1 MSIRTTTLALA
12 TVALLAA
19 GCAGGDGNEPASPA
33 PTSAQRESTIVT
45 TATVQKVDQQT
56 REVTLRGTDG
66 RDVTVVAGPE
76 VRNLPQLAAGDVV
89 RLTYRE
95 SVAARMAQANEGGP
109 ASAAVVTTRAPE
121 GSKPAGTIGAA
132 VRAIVTFKS
141 YDPAT
146 GVVTFT
152 TEDGREESVAVDP
165 AMRDFAAAR
174 RPGDRVAVDIVT
186 AVALAIVETG
196 G

>member
-1 MSIRTTTLALA
+1 MKSIRTTALALA
-12 TVALLAA
+12 AASLLAA
-19 GCAGGDGNEPASPA
+19 GCAGGNDEPAAPA
-33 PTSAQRESTIVT
+33 PTAAHRESTIVT
-45 TATVQKVDQQT
+45 TATVQEVNQQT

-95 SVAARMAQANEGGP
+95 SVAARMAQAGEGGP
-109 ASAAVVTTRAPE
+109 ASAAVMTARAPE
-121 GSKPAGTIGAA
+121 GSKPAGVIGAA
-132 VRAIVTFKS
+132 VSAVVTFKS

-146 GVVTFT
+146 GIVTFT

-165 AMRDFAAAR
+165 AMQGFAAAR
-174 RPGDRVAVDIVT
+174 RPGDRVAVDIT
-186 AVALAIVETG
+186 SAIALSIVETG

>member
-19 GCAGGDGNEPASPA
+19 GCTGGDGNQPTTSPA
-33 PTSAQRESTIVT
+33 PTAAQRESTIVT

-132 VRAIVTFKS
+132 IRAIVTFKS

-152 TEDGREESVAVDP
+152 TEDGREESVVVDP
-165 AMRDFAAAR
+165 AMQSFAAAR
-174 RPGDRVAVDIVT
+174 RPGDRVAVDIT
-186 AVALAIVETG
+186 SAIALSIVENP
-196 G
+196 